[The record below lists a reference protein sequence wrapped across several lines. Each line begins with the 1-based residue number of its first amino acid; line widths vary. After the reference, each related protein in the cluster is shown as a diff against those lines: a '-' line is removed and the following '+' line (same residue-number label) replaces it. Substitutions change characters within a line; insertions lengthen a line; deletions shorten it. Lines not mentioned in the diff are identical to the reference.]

1 MHSSYIIISISLH
14 ECCVYQIQILREF
27 DFPFTLYKLL
37 TRYFTRSTNRGT
49 LKNEYLHPVI
59 HIN

>member
-1 MHSSYIIISISLH
+1 MNVVYI
-14 ECCVYQIQILREF
+14 EYKLREF

-59 HIN
+59 YTNHNV

>member
-1 MHSSYIIISISLH
+1 MDGRTLQLYNRFFSN
-14 ECCVYQIQILREF
+14 IQMNVAYMEYKLREF

-49 LKNEYLHPVI
+49 LKNE
-59 HIN
+59 